1 MEKIAPEREWH
12 MARVLVPIADGVEEI
27 EAVTIIDVLR
37 RAGVEVTCA
46 SLAGKPVT
54 ASRKVRIIPDNAL
67 ENVKDESFDMIVL
80 PGGGEGVENLERDPR
95 VETILRRMHGRRK
108 WVTAICAAPAL
119 LAAYGLLEGKKAT
132 SHPSRREQT
141 TVEKVHY
148 HEGRVV
154 QDGHIITSRGSGTAL
169 EFALK
174 LVEVLCGREKVAEL
188 QEALVMKE

>member
-1 MEKIAPEREWH
+1 

-46 SLAGKPVT
+46 GLTGKALT
-54 ASRKVRIIPDNAL
+54 ASRGVRLIPDKSL
-67 ENVKDESFDMIVL
+67 EEVKDEDFDMVVL
-80 PGGGEGVENLERDPR
+80 PGGGDGVENLKKDHR
-95 VETILRRMHGRRK
+95 VEAILKKMSQGQK

-119 LAAYGLLEGKKAT
+119 LAAYGFLEGKKAT

-141 TVEKVHY
+141 AIGNVRYREQ
-148 HEGRVV
+148 RVV
-154 QDGHIITSRGSGTAL
+154 QDGHIITSRGPGTAL

-174 LVEVLCGREKVAEL
+174 LVEVLCGREKVEEL
-188 QEALVMKE
+188 KEAMVMSKEGRA